1 MQETSIAAISTPAGQ
16 GGIAVIRISG
26 AEAKQIAGK
35 VFRSLSG
42 KPLQQAKGYTAMLG
56 KVYDGDMQ
64 LDEAIA
70 TVFCAPKSYT
80 GEDVVE
86 LSCHGG
92 SYVAKRV
99 LRAVLAAGAQPA
111 GPGEFTKRAFL
122 NGKMD
127 LTRAEAVADI
137 ISASGERALQAAV
150 SCHKGAAFA
159 KITSIKEELLAA
171 AASVA
176 VFSDYPDEDIEFSGV
191 DALSQRLQQALQ
203 QLQALL
209 AAYDSGKVFK
219 DGLKTAIVGRPNAGK
234 STLMNLLSGEEVS
247 IVTPIAGTTRDVIE
261 ETVMLG
267 DIKLCLADTAGL
279 RDTTDTVERIG
290 VERSRQKMQAAALVL
305 AVFDSSD
312 LLTDE
317 DMALLQAID
326 PKKTV
331 AVLNKSD
338 LGQRINTAAFQAQ
351 GIPFVVVSAKSGAG
365 LAQLK
370 QAVEQA
376 AGLTQNT
383 AGDELLANERQRN
396 CALRG
401 ADCVAE
407 AIEVLNSGFTLDA
420 VGVLIDDALNALM
433 ELTGERA
440 SNEVAEEI
448 FRTFCVGK

>member
-16 GGIAVIRISG
+16 GGIAVIRLSG
-26 AEAKQIAGK
+26 ADAKQIASK

-42 KPLQQAKGYTAMLG
+42 KSLQQAKGYTAMLG
-56 KVYDGDMQ
+56 KVYDGQ
-64 LDEAIA
+64 VELDEAIA

-86 LSCHGG
+86 FSCHGG
-92 SYVAKRV
+92 NYVAKRV
-99 LRAVLAAGAQPA
+99 LRAVLSAGAVPA

-137 ISASGERALQAAV
+137 ISASGERALQAAL
-150 SCHKGAAFA
+150 SCHKGAAFT
-159 KITSIKEELLAA
+159 KITKIKEELLNA

-191 DALSQRLQQALQ
+191 DALSGRLQSALG

-247 IVTPIAGTTRDVIE
+247 IVTPIAGTTRDIIE

-279 RDTTDTVERIG
+279 RDTADTVERIG
-290 VERSRQKMQAAALVL
+290 VERSRQKMEAAALVL

-312 LLTDE
+312 DLTPEDEGLL
-317 DMALLQAID
+317 AKLD
-326 PKKTV
+326 PKRTV

-338 LGQRINTAAFQAQ
+338 LGLRLDQSLFTKR
-351 GIPFVVVSAKSGAG
+351 GIPCVVVSAKTGQG
-365 LAQLK
+365 LKELC

-383 AGDELLANERQRN
+383 AGDELLANERQRS
-396 CALRG
+396 CAVRA

-407 AIEVLNSGFTLDA
+407 ANAVLQSGFTLDA

>member
-16 GGIAVIRISG
+16 GGIAVIRLSG
-26 AEAKQIAGK
+26 AEAKQIANK
-35 VFRSLSG
+35 VFCSVSG
-42 KPLQQAKGYTAMLG
+42 KSILQAKGYTAMLG
-56 KVYDGDMQ
+56 KVHDGGVE
-64 LDEAIA
+64 LDQVVA

-86 LSCHGG
+86 FSCHGG
-92 SYVAKRV
+92 NYVAKRV
-99 LRAVLAAGAQPA
+99 LRAVLSAGAVPA

-137 ISASGERALQAAV
+137 ISASGERALQAALAG
-150 SCHKGAAFA
+150 HKGAAFA
-159 KITSIKEELLAA
+159 KITKIKEELLAA

-191 DALSQRLQQALQ
+191 DALNDRLQSALQ
-203 QLQALL
+203 QLKALL
-209 AAYDSGKVFK
+209 AAYDSGKILK

-267 DIKLCLADTAGL
+267 DLKLCLADTAGL
-279 RDTTDTVERIG
+279 RDTADTVERIG
-290 VERSRQKMQAAALVL
+290 VERSRKKMQAAALVL

-312 LLTDE
+312 DLTDE
-317 DMALLQAID
+317 DVALLEALD

-338 LGQRINTAAFQAQ
+338 LGIRLERAVFEER
-351 GIPFVVVSAKSGAG
+351 GIPCVVVSAKNGAG
-365 LAQLK
+365 LQALK
-370 QAVEQA
+370 QAVEKA
-376 AGLTQNT
+376 AGLAENT
-383 AGDELLANERQRN
+383 AGDELLANERQRS
-396 CALRG
+396 CAVRA

-407 AIEVLNSGFTLDA
+407 ALEVLQSGFTLDA
-420 VGVLIDDALNALM
+420 VGVLMDDALNALM